1 MMVMIKLAWRLV
13 YHTCY
18 HCVHE
23 RDFLFFHLIQ
33 KCSVKIVM
41 NPIEGFRSCLF
52 ATD

>member
-23 RDFLFFHLIQ
+23 RDFLFFHLIK
-33 KCSVKIVM
+33 KCSVKIVIVLK
-41 NPIEGFRSCLF
+41 PDPVIDLIK
-52 ATD
+52 